1 VIPPHETRLRLIR
14 ALARLPEP
22 IKQTLRH
29 SFMAARV
36 TSDRR
41 SLRTYIRLT
50 RIARDEDPGGRAVG
64 LRLRPLGGRRVLV
77 RPSTSDVD
85 TVWGTFARGNHR
97 PPPEL
102 AGRPLRLILD
112 LGANIGLTM
121 ADLAVRFPQARLVG
135 IELDADNVFL
145 ARANIAPWGDR
156 CELVHGAVWTADTEA
171 FYEPLRG
178 HTAGHRVGGVGPA
191 APAGAVR
198 VPAFSLNTLLDRY
211 APGDR
216 VDYLKMDTEGAECAL
231 LRENAEWAHRVACMN
246 VEVHHPYRTDECE
259 RDLRALGFETR
270 TEPRSWGCV
279 IGVRNGARRSGRRG
293 GAARGAPGRELEEE
307 RREQRWKSGGWRPR
321 RYIRPLQL
329 FD

>member
-1 VIPPHETRLRLIR
+1 VIAPHQRRLRLIR
-14 ALARLPEP
+14 SLARLPEP
-22 IKQTLRH
+22 VKQTLRH
-29 SFMAARV
+29 AFMAARV

-50 RIARDEDPGGRAVG
+50 RIAQDEGPGGRAVG

-102 AGRPLRLILD
+102 AGRPLRHILD

-135 IELDADNVFL
+135 VELDADNVRL

-156 CELVHGAVWTADTEA
+156 CEVVHGAVWTADTEA
-171 FYEPLRG
+171 FYEPQDG
-178 HTAGHRVGGVGPA
+178 HTAGHRVGGVGPSS
-191 APAGAVR
+191 PAGAVR
-198 VPAFSLNTLLDRY
+198 VPAFSLNTLLARH
-211 APGDR
+211 APGVR
-216 VDYLKMDTEGAECAL
+216 VDYLKMDVEGAECAL
-231 LRENAEWAHRVACMN
+231 LRENAEWAHRVECIN
-246 VEVHHPYRTDECE
+246 VEVHHPYGTDECE

-270 TEPRSWGCV
+270 TEPRYWGFV
-279 IGVRNGARRSGRRG
+279 IGVRNEHR
-293 GAARGAPGRELEEE
+293 
-307 RREQRWKSGGWRPR
+307 KSGALRPR